1 MPRGGTLD
9 FNWQGWP
16 QGVLGFKIS
25 GSGIFLDGKIW
36 QVFLWVTWL
45 SKGSFGCVFVSCRL
59 IEIRHGI
66 FGVVLLQAL
75 QILGGFNFCPH
86 LIIPVTW
93 NPEYPPPPLPSWDY
107 DIFLFWWWLIVY
119 SLTKVTS
126 GFASGDNFFYN
137 KEGKYFSFEC
147 LRAGKVHCT
156 LGSYFLA
163 ATQENHYGELCS
175 FMSKCQLPMTNIIVK
190 ETFILGLQPRD
201 KRAML
206 VSIQKTL
213 LHRIG
218 YENGV

>member
-59 IEIRHGI
+59 MEIRHGI

-93 NPEYPPPPLPSWDY
+93 NPEYPPPLPLWDY
-107 DIFLFWWWLIVY
+107 EIWWWLIVY

-147 LRAGKVHCT
+147 VSLT
-156 LGSYFLA
+156 LFFHVQVPIANDQYYCQRNLYSWFA
-163 ATQENHYGELCS
+163 ATWQEGHVGVNT
-175 FMSKCQLPMTNIIVK
+175 KN
-190 ETFILGLQPRD
+190 
-201 KRAML
+201 
-206 VSIQKTL
+206 TL
-213 LHRIG
+213 A
-218 YENGV
+218 